1 MCVSVWRGGWGGRRW
16 STGYSEL
23 SATMKQKWWQ
33 REQKGEEGGRGR
45 GREGGRDERRKG
57 GREGGKKGGKEGGRE
72 GDGEELER
80 KRRREGERE
89 ME

>member
-33 REQKGEEGGRGR
+33 REQRGKIPEEGGREGER
-45 GREGGRDERRKG
+45 EERRDGGIEKSREGGRKG
-57 GREGGKKGGKEGGRE
+57 GREGGRGSS
-72 GDGEELER
+72 
-80 KRRREGERE
+80 
-89 ME
+89 